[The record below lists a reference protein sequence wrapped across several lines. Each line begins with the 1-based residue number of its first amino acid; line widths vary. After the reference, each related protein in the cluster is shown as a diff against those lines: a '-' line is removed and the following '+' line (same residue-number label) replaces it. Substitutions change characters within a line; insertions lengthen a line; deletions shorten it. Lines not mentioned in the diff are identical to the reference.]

1 MADVASLRTRRAPG
15 PRDGA
20 GPDGPSQA
28 SGSAASAASAGS
40 ARPGPSSGHAGSVA
54 KGCDRVGGMD
64 LRAWIV
70 ADHAS
75 VRTRFDQA
83 VKAHVPT
90 GRWRERPGEAGS
102 SIAWLL
108 LHGTWHQDLAI
119 TTAVQGRAPLLERHR
134 GALGLAAHAPHE
146 GLSEAEQVAVTAG
159 LDLEALDAYAASVAD
174 ETAAWLATV
183 DLAVL
188 DQVPPAGERIEQLG
202 GVTAGAVPWLH
213 AMWEGKDVGWFVRW
227 EAIGHRHGHLGEMV
241 SVRSRLGLS
250 PF

>member
-1 MADVASLRTRRAPG
+1 MADVASLRTPRAPG

-28 SGSAASAASAGS
+28 SGSAASAASPASAGP
-40 ARPGPSSGHAGSVA
+40 AGPGPSSGHAGSVA

-75 VRTRFDQA
+75 VRARFDQG

-146 GLSEAEQVAVTAG
+146 GLSEAEQGAVTDG
-159 LDLEALDAYAASVAD
+159 LDLEALDAYAPSGAG
-174 ETAAWLATV
+174 ETAAGRARAAP
-183 DLAVL
+183 AVPAGG
-188 DQVPPAGERIEQLG
+188 PPAGERIEQRA

-227 EAIGHRHGHLGEMV
+227 EAIGHRHGHLG
-241 SVRSRLGLS
+241 
-250 PF
+250 